1 VARPTVNLDAV
12 AAILDR
18 VLEHPLAAV
27 AAELLPQTHGAVR
40 MARGH
45 LPEIAS
51 GLEARAVDTVKSEA
65 RALEAELVG
74 GLTRWMQETLR
85 KGRGE
90 AAPKRLR
97 ARPNGRPRKA
107 AKKGKKR

>member
-1 VARPTVNLDAV
+1 MARPTVNLDAV
-12 AAILDR
+12 AAIFDR
-18 VLEHPLAAV
+18 VLTHPLAQV

-40 MARGH
+40 MARDH

-74 GLTRWMQETLR
+74 GLTRWMQDTLR
-85 KGRGE
+85 KGRGQP
-90 AAPKRLR
+90 APKRLR
-97 ARPNGRPRKA
+97 APRKKA